1 VIESLLVA
9 NRGEIACRVIR
20 TARRLGI
27 RTIAVYSDADAE
39 LPHVASADEAIRL
52 GPAPAAE
59 SYASSGALLAAA
71 QSAGAQAVHP
81 GYGFL
86 SESHAFARQVQAA
99 GLTWVGPDPHVI
111 ELMGD
116 KVNARNAARQAGF
129 PVSPGSTEPV
139 SGEDTAVKL
148 ALDIGYPVMVKAAAG
163 GGGMGMAIAE
173 DETALR
179 AALSRVQNFAERV
192 FGSRDTLIERYYPRA
207 RHVEIQVL
215 GLADGTVVTLGE
227 RDCSVQR
234 RNQKLAE
241 ETPSPGLTPALR
253 DRMLTAARRLC
264 EAVGYR
270 NAGTVECLV
279 SGDEFVFLEMNTR
292 LQVEHT
298 ITEEVFGIDLV
309 EQQLRIAS
317 GLPPSADLTAVRPE
331 GHAIELRVNA
341 EDPVRFLPGPGTI
354 TEWASPAGPGIRVD
368 AGYQAGN
375 TVTPSYDSL
384 LAKVI
389 ARGRDR
395 EEALG
400 RAAAAAAGFRIAGPR
415 SNLAFF
421 TELLR
426 TAEFESGQYDTG
438 IVSRM
443 RQRAS

>member
-1 VIESLLVA
+1 MIESLLIA

-27 RTIAVYSDADAE
+27 RTIAVYSDADAD
-39 LPHVASADEAIRL
+39 LPHVSSADEAVRI
-52 GPAPAAE
+52 GPAAAAE
-59 SYASSGALLAAA
+59 SYASPAALLAAT
-71 QSAGAQAVHP
+71 SASGAAAVHP

-86 SESHAFARQVQAA
+86 SENAAFARRVLAA
-99 GLTWVGPDPHVI
+99 GLTWVGPDPDVI

-116 KVNARNAARQAGF
+116 KVNARNAAGRAGF

-139 SGEDTAVKL
+139 PGEDAAAKL
-148 ALDIGYPVMVKAAAG
+148 ALEIGYPVMVKAAAG
-163 GGGMGMAIAE
+163 GGGMGMDTAA
-173 DETALR
+173 DEAGLR
-179 AALSRVQNFAERV
+179 AALPRVQAFAERV
-192 FGSRDTLIERYYPRA
+192 FGRGDVLLERFYPRA
-207 RHVEIQVL
+207 RHVEIQLL
-215 GLADGTVVTLGE
+215 GLADGTVIALGD

-234 RNQKLAE
+234 RHQKLAE
-241 ETPSPGLTPALR
+241 ETPAPGIALSLR
-253 DRMLTAARRLC
+253 ERMFSAAVRLG
-264 EAVGYR
+264 ESVGYR

-292 LQVEHT
+292 LQVEHAV
-298 ITEEVFGIDLV
+298 TEEVLGLDIV

-317 GLPPSADLTAVRPE
+317 GRPASADLKAIRPE

-354 TEWASPAGPGIRVD
+354 TEWQPPAGPGVRVD
-368 AGYQAGN
+368 AGYRAGN
-375 TVTPSYDSL
+375 KVTPSYDSL

-389 ARGRDR
+389 VHGHDR
-395 EEALG
+395 AEALR
-400 RAAAAAAGFRIAGPR
+400 RAADAVAGFRIAGPK

-421 TELLR
+421 TELLD
-426 TAEFESGQYDTG
+426 TPEFASGQYDTG